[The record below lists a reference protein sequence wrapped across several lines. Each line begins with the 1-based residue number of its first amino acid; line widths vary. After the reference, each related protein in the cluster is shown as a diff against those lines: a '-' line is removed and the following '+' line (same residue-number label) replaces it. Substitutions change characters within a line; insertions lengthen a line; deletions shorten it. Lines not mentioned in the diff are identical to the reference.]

1 VIALPYGVEGFVT
14 PKHLVKED
22 GSPVKMDEKLD
33 FKVIEFNKSAKK
45 IILSHSRIHEDEKK
59 SSVRS
64 SKQSEGS
71 EVRKAT
77 RKLKTN
83 LEKTTLGDISELAAL
98 KTEMEQ
104 NQKSAKKKA
113 EGDKEE

>member
-1 VIALPYGVEGFVT
+1 MLFR
-14 PKHLVKED
+14 
-22 GSPVKMDEKLD
+22 SDEKLD

-59 SSVRS
+59 SSDRS
-64 SKQSEGS
+64 GKQGEGA
-71 EVRKAT
+71 EVRKQT

-98 KTEMEQ
+98 KSEMEQ
-104 NQKSAKKKA
+104 NQKSAKKKE
-113 EGDKEE
+113 EGDKAE

>member
-1 VIALPYGVEGFVT
+1 MKV
-14 PKHLVKED
+14 
-22 GSPVKMDEKLD
+22 DEKLD

-59 SSVRS
+59 SSGRAA
-64 SKQSEGS
+64 KQSEGA

-98 KTEMEQ
+98 KSEMEENQ
-104 NQKSAKKKA
+104 NKAKKKA
-113 EGDKEE
+113 AEKGGEDKE

>member
-1 VIALPYGVEGFVT
+1 
-14 PKHLVKED
+14 VKED

-59 SSVRS
+59 SSDRS
-64 SKQSEGS
+64 GKKSEGS

-98 KTEMEQ
+98 KTEMEKSE
-104 NQKSAKKKA
+104 KSAKKKK
-113 EGDKEE
+113 EGDKKE